1 MKLRRFMFLTFFLF
15 SLLPIRGY
23 GESEYTIFDDKML
36 LDGYAKKYTDEPK
49 ETLIEMIKDDAIT
62 PYMSAAA
69 IRVFRERFSKETFAA
84 EKKIIEKILL
94 HRLNKSDSNFVD
106 IEVMHTLCHMDRYKY
121 FESMVPIMIQLL
133 DHYNNTVSELAFQGI
148 NDIIASGSKRSRE
161 ARIVFNTLRKI
172 LFLSRKKLAN
182 TKEPGARLKQKLEL
196 LRWSIKILG
205 SQELHR
211 LPPEIIDFL

>member
-15 SLLPIRGY
+15 SLLAIRGY

-36 LDGYAKKYTDEPK
+36 LDGYAKKYADESK

-133 DHYNNTVSELAFQGI
+133 DHYNNTVSELAFQSI

-205 SQELHR
+205 SQELQR
-211 LPPEIIDFL
+211 LPREIIDFI